1 MSINKVCISGNLG
14 RDPELKVTQGGTQ
27 LCKFCIC
34 VNDRR
39 LNKQT
44 NEWEDVPNWV
54 DVTFFGNRAESIHKY
69 LAKGMLVF
77 VSGRLHQNTWENKDG
92 QKRSKLEVIGDD
104 IQFGSGNKQQGQ
116 RQPQQGYQYQNAPQQ
131 GYQQPQQPN
140 YASQAPQGYQYQ
152 NAPQQGY
159 QQPAQPDYGYQE
171 QMPVDSYG
179 DVYDE
184 DIPF

>member
-14 RDPELKVTQGGTQ
+14 RDPELKTTQGGTQ
-27 LCKFCIC
+27 VCSFPIC
-34 VNDRR
+34 VNDR
-39 LNKQT
+39 KKDGDK
-44 NEWEDVPNWV
+44 WVDVPNWV
-54 DVTFFGNRAESIHKY
+54 DVTFFGNRAESIHKF

-104 IQFGSGNKQQGQ
+104 IQFASGNRQQEQQQSQTAQGYVAGQ
-116 RQPQQGYQYQNAPQQ
+116 GVYQPALPQQEPTD
-131 GYQQPQQPN
+131 P
-140 YASQAPQGYQYQ
+140 
-152 NAPQQGY
+152 
-159 QQPAQPDYGYQE
+159 
-171 QMPVDSYG
+171 YG